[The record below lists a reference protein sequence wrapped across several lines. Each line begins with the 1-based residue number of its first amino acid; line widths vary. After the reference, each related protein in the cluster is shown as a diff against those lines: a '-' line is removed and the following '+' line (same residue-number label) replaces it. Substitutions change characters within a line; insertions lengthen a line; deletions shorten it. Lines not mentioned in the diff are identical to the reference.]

1 MVLAGLAAYASSAP
15 ASIPMMADNAF
26 MYQGD
31 MEVIDKA
38 IIHTMS
44 SMVVIVAL
52 VYCHQHGEEFT
63 PPDPNR
69 SFISNLLL
77 MMGFEKKHGK
87 VPISRV
93 IEYLERLWI
102 LYSDHEMSNS
112 TSAFL
117 HVASTLADPISCCTA
132 YVAAGNGPLHAGAID
147 LAYKTFAR
155 LETPDRV
162 PALIAQ
168 VKAKKSRLFGYG
180 HRIYK
185 TVDPRSKLISKL
197 LKEVQKESK
206 DEPLLAVAMEID
218 RIASEDEYFTS
229 RKLKVN
235 ADLYGCFVYTALY
248 ASSFIYPEP
257 IITNALIGNRGF
269 EPDSIALLVM
279 LSRMPGIMAHW
290 REAMSTSP
298 SFSFL
303 VHD

>member
-1 MVLAGLAAYASSAP
+1 MVLAGLAAYAASAP
-15 ASIPMMADNAF
+15 GSIPTTAGNAY
-26 MYQGD
+26 MYQGNL
-31 MEVIDKA
+31 EVIDHA
-38 IIHTMS
+38 IVRTIS
-44 SMVVIVAL
+44 SMAVIVAL
-52 VYCHQHGEEFT
+52 VYCHQHGEDFS

-77 MMGFEKKHGK
+77 MMGFEKKHTK

-93 IEYLERLWI
+93 IACMERLWI

-132 YVAAGNGPLHAGAID
+132 YVASGNGPLHAGAID

-155 LETPDRV
+155 LETPERV

-185 TVDPRSKLISKL
+185 TVDPRSILIKKM
-197 LKEVQKESK
+197 LKELQEESK

-218 RIASEDEYFTS
+218 RIASNDDYFTS

-248 ASSFIYPEP
+248 DLPLLY
-257 IITNALIGNRGF
+257 LNRDF
-269 EPDSIALLVM
+269 VVLP
-279 LSRMPGIMAHW
+279 
-290 REAMSTSP
+290 
-298 SFSFL
+298 
-303 VHD
+303 